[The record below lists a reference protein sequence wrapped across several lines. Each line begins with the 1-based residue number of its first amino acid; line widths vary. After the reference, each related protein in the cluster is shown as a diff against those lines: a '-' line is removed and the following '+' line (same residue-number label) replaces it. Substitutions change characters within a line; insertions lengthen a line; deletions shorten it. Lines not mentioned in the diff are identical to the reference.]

1 LAKYGGASLRFS
13 VLQFL
18 LFSFLQF
25 FRLKTSVIASATK
38 QSAMFI
44 PMPLRQVNVSLRGG
58 TTKQSVILLPM
69 PFLYVFSSAKIKRMF
84 SYTNKI
90 VKRGEGESQVK

>member
-1 LAKYGGASLRFS
+1 MTRWVDEKEVRFS

-25 FRLKTSVIASATK
+25 FCLKNAAIASATK
-38 QSAMFI
+38 QSVIFL

-58 TTKQSVILLPM
+58 KTKQP
-69 PFLYVFSSAKIKRMF
+69 A
-84 SYTNKI
+84 
-90 VKRGEGESQVK
+90 